1 VAENIIELAN
11 LTKRYG
17 SFTAVDHLDLSIHK
31 GEIFGLL
38 GPNGAGKSTTILMML
53 GLTDPTEGSVS
64 VCNIN
69 PVINPIGVKRKV
81 GYLPEDMGFYY
92 NLSGMENLIF
102 TACLNS
108 LSPREAK
115 QKVELLLDK
124 VGLSDAATKKTGKY
138 SRGMLQRLGLA
149 DVLIKN
155 PEVIILDEPTLG
167 LDPTGV
173 RSFLELIVRLSR
185 EDGITV
191 LFSSHDLPHVQEVC
205 DRVGL
210 FVSGK
215 LIAEGDIQS
224 LSKKLFSGT
233 PYVIELGIS
242 ETSGNMSDF
251 QVIEHNSEWLRSLLK
266 NTEGIISVEK
276 KNDLFQIEC
285 SRDLTTEISRAVI
298 ESGKG
303 IYYLNKKEYGL
314 NEIYCRYF
322 EGGGK
327 NE

>member
-1 VAENIIELAN
+1 VAENIIELVN

-17 SFTAVDHLDLSIHK
+17 SFTAVDQLNLSINK

-53 GLTDPTEGSVS
+53 GLTEPSEGSVS

-69 PVINPIGVKRKV
+69 PVSNPIGVKRKV

-92 NLSGMENLIF
+92 NLSGIENLIF
-102 TACLNS
+102 TARLNS
-108 LSPREAK
+108 LSYREAK
-115 QKVELLLDK
+115 QKVEILLDK
-124 VGLSDAATKKTGKY
+124 VGLTDAASKKTGKY

-167 LDPTGV
+167 IDPTGV
-173 RSFLELIVRLSR
+173 RSFLDLIVRLSR

-210 FVSGK
+210 FVKGK

-224 LSKKLFSGT
+224 LSKQLFSGS
-233 PYVIELGIS
+233 PYVIEVGIS
-242 ETSGNMSDF
+242 GAKNDQSATDVN
-251 QVIEHNSEWLRSLLK
+251 IYNSEWLRMILQK
-266 NTEGIISVEK
+266 TEGIISVDL

-285 SRDLTTEISRAVI
+285 SRDITTDIAKTVI
-298 ESGKG
+298 ESGAG
-303 IYYLNKKEYGL
+303 LNYLNKKEYGL
-314 NEIYCRYF
+314 NEIYYRYF
-322 EGGGK
+322 EAGGK